1 MGPVSMG
8 WYRDRGLTQTK
19 THIAEY
25 DSMFYNTG
33 DTYTTEHITEQYSSG
48 RIDTSTGD
56 EIYVPPM
63 KSVDWYFFSEWLR
76 DVQTISVWTLEDLET
91 AYNHRH
97 QQPIRWA

>member
-1 MGPVSMG
+1 MGPASMG

-19 THIAEY
+19 TQIATENT
-25 DSMFYNTG
+25 MF
-33 DTYTTEHITEQYSSG
+33 TTVGEPFTSERITTHYSSG
-48 RIDTSTGD
+48 RIDTNVGE

-63 KSVDWYFFSEWLR
+63 LSSDWHSFSEWLK
-76 DVQTISVWTLEDLET
+76 DVETMAVWSLENLEV